1 MPQPLTIKIAR
12 LGEKACKNMYKFRNF
27 KYFDRK
33 FLEHPALLENP
44 EDYGKGNDHQ
54 SHDHNPCPTRAAEE
68 TSELDIHTEEAG
80 NQGRRHQEQGDQSED
95 LHDLVLVEV
104 DDTENS
110 VLQVLETLEAEV
122 GMVDK

>member
-1 MPQPLTIKIAR
+1 MD
-12 LGEKACKNMYKFRNF
+12 NFRNF

-44 EDYGKGNDHQ
+44 EDHGKGNHHQ
-54 SHDHNPCPTRAAEE
+54 SHDHDPGPTRTAEE
-68 TSELDIHTEEAG
+68 ASELDIHTEEAG
-80 NQGRRHQEQGDQSED
+80 NQGRRHQEEGDQGED

-110 VLQVLETLEAEV
+110 ILEVLQTFEAEV
-122 GMVDK
+122 SMVDQG